1 MSGELIERLHDHARN
16 VGGDPSFDRLGG
28 SEACEIADEI
38 TCLRAELSSLRGE
51 GGWVSYRVERAHYL
65 DEGNA
70 AVLCDRLPSPVTLVL
85 KNPVRCEG
93 DYFPWDF
100 RDELPASLADR
111 GGTSAAHSDVI
122 GRLVGALAVGQK
134 FVSACFSA
142 WAAGEPHHR
151 VKAMLD
157 GADEFRA
164 ILDSEPVRQALASLP
179 RAVAKDS

>member
-38 TCLRAELSSLRGE
+38 TRLRAELSSLRGE

-122 GRLVGALAVGQK
+122 GRLVGALEKIATVDMGGGFLGAQ
-134 FVSACFSA
+134 ACRKV
-142 WAAGEPHHR
+142 AA
-151 VKAMLD
+151 
-157 GADEFRA
+157 
-164 ILDSEPVRQALASLP
+164 QALASLP
-179 RAVAKDS
+179 DTVLPRPRRNASPSEVKTGRQGIGEE